1 MKFTILLSI
10 LLSSV
15 LASAATPVSITKF
28 TNKAPDHAC
37 RHDWFWWRD
46 YLGSGFQ
53 EMLANELVS
62 SGKVELLEREVIH
75 DIYND
80 EHNLVNSEEDKS
92 LKRGKFKKA
101 RFTIAG
107 AVTEFEYCAERNATR
122 VNVGAIASLL
132 GATGVPSVGVGFG
145 KATAKLAIDVR
156 VIDTETGRVVKTI
169 RAEGSAE
176 DSRFA
181 LDTDYVDYASREK
194 TPMGRAVRDA
204 IRKAGEQIV
213 SSL

>member
-1 MKFTILLSI
+1 MKVTILFSI
-10 LLSSV
+10 LFSSV

-28 TNKAPDHAC
+28 ANKAPDTGC
-37 RHDWFWWRD
+37 RHDWVWWHD

-62 SGKVELLEREVIH
+62 SGKVELLEREVIQ
-75 DIYND
+75 DIYD
-80 EHNLVNSEEDKS
+80 GEHNLVNSEEDTS

-107 AVTEFEYCAERNATR
+107 AVTEFEYCADRSGAR

-132 GATGVPSVGVGFG
+132 GASGVPSVGVGFG

-156 VIDTETGRVVKTI
+156 IIDTETGRVIKTV
-169 RAEGSAE
+169 RSEGSAE
-176 DSRFA
+176 DSRFS
-181 LDTDYVDYASREK
+181 LDTQYGDYATREK

-204 IRKAGEQIV
+204 IQKASAQIV